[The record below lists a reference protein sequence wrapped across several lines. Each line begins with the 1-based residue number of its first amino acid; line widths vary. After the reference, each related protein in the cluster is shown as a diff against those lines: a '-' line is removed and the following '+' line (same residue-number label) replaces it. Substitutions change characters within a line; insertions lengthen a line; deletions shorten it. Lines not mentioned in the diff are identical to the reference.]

1 VFEITQGFRGLS
13 IAQANTQAFRTVLI
27 KNRAGVFEVKETDVE
42 IVSIS
47 PLARR
52 LTTNASGF
60 HRSLQE
66 AGVSV
71 VTRVTTLNQDIAV
84 INQKIKNSNG
94 ALAQALSNANFPGV
108 VPQAPATTFVG
119 TVAPTANPTQGP
131 TQYIK
136 PGFIAAAVLL
146 TVFGVAC
153 ILAGVFFYYRSRT
166 TSLEEPTKEPIVD
179 VFLQEPIS
187 DFGARGYEPQT
198 TTVERDTSPAKV
210 DAIPTPTG
218 VKPAVDN
225 RV

>member
-1 VFEITQGFRGLS
+1 
-13 IAQANTQAFRTVLI
+13 
-27 KNRAGVFEVKETDVE
+27 
-42 IVSIS
+42 
-47 PLARR
+47 
-52 LTTNASGF
+52 
-60 HRSLQE
+60 LQTSQE
-66 AGVSV
+66 GVSV
-71 VTRVTTLNQDIAV
+71 VTRVTTSNQDRAV
-84 INQKIKNSNG
+84 INQKIENQNG
-94 ALAQALSNANFPGV
+94 ALAEALSNANFPGV
-108 VPQAPATTFVG
+108 TPNAPTTTFVEA
-119 TVAPTANPTQGP
+119 VVPSANPTQSP

-146 TVFGVAC
+146 TLFGVAC
-153 ILAGVFFYYRSRT
+153 ILVGVFFYYRSRT